1 MGYSMRY
8 QGPSEIMDEIAST
21 VPIYAGVSYSSLEK
35 DGIQWSSGNGR
46 KRRFIP
52 VEYGGPAEQPDD
64 KYPLW
69 IIPRGFHYHY
79 GIGTTTKRA
88 MGLAKV
94 YPDSCIE
101 VHPED
106 AAKAGLGDGDRVKV
120 FSPRGEVET
129 SCKISTAVPRGVA
142 YFATTFFPVFVNNL
156 IASGYGGTNQ
166 HPEYKVFIGRLEK
179 K

>member
-1 MGYSMRY
+1 MEY
-8 QGPSEIMDEIAST
+8 QSSAEIMDEIASI

-35 DGIQWSSGNGR
+35 AGFQWPSMNGR
-46 KRRFIP
+46 KRRFFS
-52 VEYGGPAEQPDD
+52 VEYKGLAEQPDD

-88 MGLAKV
+88 SGLAKV

-120 FSPRGEVET
+120 ISPRGEVET
-129 SCKISTAVPRGVA
+129 SCKISGAVLRGTA

-156 IASGYGGTNQ
+156 IAPGYEATNQ
-166 HPEYKVFIGRLEK
+166 HPEYKSFIGRIEK